1 MAAFSAA
8 RATNRRKDRGGD
20 DGSVVDQT
28 ARRRREGSGGGS
40 GGSEAAESRNLDM
53 APATIL
59 EFFQMCDIEN
69 KGFITQRDMQVR
81 LLQSW
86 GLQLRN

>member
-8 RATNRRKDRGGD
+8 RATNRR
-20 DGSVVDQT
+20 S
-28 ARRRREGSGGGS
+28 GSGGDNS
-40 GGSEAAESRNLDM
+40 SGSEAAAAAASENLDM
-53 APATIL
+53 GPATIL

-81 LLQSW
+81 LPTQ
-86 GLQLRN
+86 G

>member
-8 RATNRRKDRGGD
+8 RATNRLSGN
-20 DGSVVDQT
+20 GSSAV
-28 ARRRREGSGGGS
+28 AREGGGG
-40 GGSEAAESRNLDM
+40 GEAAASENLNVG
-53 APATIL
+53 PATVL

-81 LLQSW
+81 LPTR
-86 GLQLRN
+86 G